1 MDGERLSRVMA
12 VGHCWGPGCCFA
24 KAAVYH
30 RTRGG
35 IPRTPIAIASG
46 TWWCLDSPGGDFDAV
61 SRGWSRSFAVL
72 VAGRGQAQGLPL
84 PGGFGRRLRGWRGEG
99 RHKACPYRGGLGGD
113 CAGGGARAGTR
124 PAPTGGIWAE
134 TARVAGRGQA
144 QGLPL
149 PGGFGRRLRGWRGEG
164 RHEACPYRGD
174 LGGDGAGG
182 GARAGTRP
190 APTGGVWAE
199 TGGDGAAPT
208 GGIWAETARVAGR
221 GQAQGLPLR
230 GVWAEI
236 ARVAGRG
243 QAQGLPLPGGF
254 GRRRRGWRGEGRH
267 EACPYRGGLGG
278 DCAGGGAR
286 AGTRPAPTGGVWAE
300 IARVAG
306 RGQAQGLPLRG
317 IWAEIARVAGRGQ
330 AQGLPLPGGFGRRRR
345 GWRGEGRHEA
355 CPYRGGLGGDC
366 AGGGARAG
374 TRPAPTGGGLGG
386 PYRGGLGGDCAGGGA
401 RAGTRPAPTGRF
413 GGKGRRIW
421 QSGHNCAIIYALQ
434 EVQYFRT
441 SFQTQT
447 YRRYQCSEASF

>member
-1 MDGERLSRVMA
+1 MRL
-12 VGHCWGPGCCFA
+12 PE
-24 KAAVYH
+24 
-30 RTRGG
+30 
-35 IPRTPIAIASG
+35 
-46 TWWCLDSPGGDFDAV
+46 
-61 SRGWSRSFAVL
+61 
-72 VAGRGQAQGLPL
+72 AGQD
-84 PGGFGRRLRGWRGEG
+84 RLLSWWRGEG

-124 PAPTGGIWAE
+124 PAPTGGVWAE
-134 TARVAGRGQA
+134 IARVAGRGQA
-144 QGLPL
+144 RGLPL
-149 PGGFGRRLRGWRGEG
+149 PGGFGRRRRGWRGEG
-164 RHEACPYRGD
+164 RHKGGVWACPYRGG
-174 LGGDGAGG
+174 LGGDCAGG

-199 TGGDGAAPT
+199 T
-208 GGIWAETARVAGR
+208 ARVAGR
-221 GQAQGLPLR
+221 GQAR
-230 GVWAEI
+230 
-236 ARVAGRG
+236 
-243 QAQGLPLPGGF
+243 GLPLPGGF
-254 GRRRRGWRGEGRH
+254 GRRLRGWRGEGRH

-300 IARVAG
+300 TARVAG
-306 RGQAQGLPLRG
+306 RGQAR
-317 IWAEIARVAGRGQ
+317 
-330 AQGLPLPGGFGRRRR
+330 GLPLPGGFGRRLR

-355 CPYRGGLGGDC
+355 CPYRGGLGGN
-366 AGGGARAG
+366 
-374 TRPAPTGGGLGG
+374 
-386 PYRGGLGGDCAGGGA
+386 CAGGGA